1 QIKLEGRLQSTSNIR
16 FDGEMNGD
24 LTTEGDLSVG
34 EHGRVKGNVTGRNV
48 VVGGTIQGNVNTT
61 GRLEILATGKVFGD
75 IVVGSLI
82 IDEGGILRGKSAV
95 HAQESARP
103 ARHHRDPPDRFRV
116 GEAGADRSS
125 SHARPLRCGTRG
137 AGRPPHQP
145 RDRIRAGDPDQAAA
159 SRREL

>member
-1 QIKLEGRLQSTSNIR
+1 VFDKRSAREAAPIVAETVLSNQIKLEGRLQSTSNIR

-34 EHGRVKGNVTGRNV
+34 EGGRVKGNVTGRNV
-48 VVGGTIQGNVNTT
+48 VVGGSIQGNVNTT

-95 HAQESARP
+95 HADESA
-103 ARHHRDPPDRFRV
+103 ASTVSV
-116 GEAGADRSS
+116 GMRSE
-125 SHARPLRCGTRG
+125 PV
-137 AGRPPHQP
+137 
-145 RDRIRAGDPDQAAA
+145 AA
-159 SRREL
+159 

>member
-1 QIKLEGRLQSTSNIR
+1 VFDKRSPREAAPIVAETVLSNQIKLEGRLQSTSNIR

-34 EHGRVKGNVTGRNV
+34 EHGRVKGNVSGRNV

-82 IDEGGILRGKSAV
+82 IDEGGILRWSPHGGRRRRLTGRVSFV
-95 HAQESARP
+95 HLG
-103 ARHHRDPPDRFRV
+103 PDLSGPF
-116 GEAGADRSS
+116 
-125 SHARPLRCGTRG
+125 CFW
-137 AGRPPHQP
+137 
-145 RDRIRAGDPDQAAA
+145 
-159 SRREL
+159 

>member
-1 QIKLEGRLQSTSNIR
+1 MFDKRSAREAAPIVAETVLSNQIKLEGRLQSTSNIR

-34 EHGRVKGNVTGRNV
+34 EGGRVKGNVTGRNV
-48 VVGGTIQGNVNTT
+48 VVGGSIQGNVNTT

-95 HAQESARP
+95 HSDESA
-103 ARHHRDPPDRFRV
+103 ASTVSV
-116 GEAGADRSS
+116 GMRSE
-125 SHARPLRCGTRG
+125 
-137 AGRPPHQP
+137 
-145 RDRIRAGDPDQAAA
+145 AAA
-159 SRREL
+159 A

>member
-1 QIKLEGRLQSTSNIR
+1 MFDKRSAREAAPIVAETVLSNQIKLEGRLQSTSNIR

-34 EHGRVKGNVTGRNV
+34 EHGRVKGNVSGRNV

-82 IDEGGILRGKSAV
+82 IDEGGILEERAPSMLRN
-95 HAQESARP
+95 Q
-103 ARHHRDPPDRFRV
+103 
-116 GEAGADRSS
+116 
-125 SHARPLRCGTRG
+125 PLRPFR
-137 AGRPPHQP
+137 
-145 RDRIRAGDPDQAAA
+145 
-159 SRREL
+159 

>member
-1 QIKLEGRLQSTSNIR
+1 VFDKRSAREAAPIVAETVLSNQIKLEGRLQSTSNIR

-34 EHGRVKGNVTGRNV
+34 EGGRVKGNVTGRNV
-48 VVGGTIQGNVNTT
+48 VVGGSIQGNVNTT

-95 HAQESARP
+95 HSDESAASTVSVGMRP
-103 ARHHRDPPDRFRV
+103 EP
-116 GEAGADRSS
+116 
-125 SHARPLRCGTRG
+125 
-137 AGRPPHQP
+137 
-145 RDRIRAGDPDQAAA
+145 AAA
-159 SRREL
+159 

>member
-1 QIKLEGRLQSTSNIR
+1 MFDKRSAREAAPIVAETVLSNQIKLEGRLQSTSNIR

-34 EHGRVKGNVTGRNV
+34 EGGRVKGNVGGRNV
-48 VVGGTIQGNVNTT
+48 VVGGSIQGNVNTT

-95 HAQESARP
+95 HSEESA
-103 ARHHRDPPDRFRV
+103 ASTVSV
-116 GEAGADRSS
+116 GMRSE
-125 SHARPLRCGTRG
+125 P
-137 AGRPPHQP
+137 
-145 RDRIRAGDPDQAAA
+145 AAA
-159 SRREL
+159 

>member
-1 QIKLEGRLQSTSNIR
+1 VFDKRSAREAAPIVAETVLSNQIKLEGRLHSTSNIR

-34 EHGRVKGNVTGRNV
+34 EGGRVKGNVTGRNV
-48 VVGGTIQGNVNTT
+48 VVGGSIQGNVNTT

-95 HAQESARP
+95 HSDESA
-103 ARHHRDPPDRFRV
+103 ASTVSV
-116 GEAGADRSS
+116 GMRSEV
-125 SHARPLRCGTRG
+125 
-137 AGRPPHQP
+137 
-145 RDRIRAGDPDQAAA
+145 AAA
-159 SRREL
+159 

>member
-1 QIKLEGRLQSTSNIR
+1 VFDKRSAREAAPIVAETVLSNQIKLEGRLQSTSNIR

-34 EHGRVKGNVTGRNV
+34 EGGRVKGNVTGRNV
-48 VVGGTIQGNVNTT
+48 VVGGSIQGNVNTT

-95 HAQESARP
+95 HADESA
-103 ARHHRDPPDRFRV
+103 ASTVSV
-116 GEAGADRSS
+116 GMRE
-125 SHARPLRCGTRG
+125 PV
-137 AGRPPHQP
+137 
-145 RDRIRAGDPDQAAA
+145 AA
-159 SRREL
+159 

>member
-1 QIKLEGRLQSTSNIR
+1 MFDKRSAREAAPIVAETVLSNQIKLEGRLQSTSNIR

-34 EHGRVKGNVTGRNV
+34 EHGRVKGNVSARNV
-48 VVGGTIQGNVNTT
+48 VVGGTIQGNVSPS

-95 HAQESARP
+95 HAEESA
-103 ARHHRDPPDRFRV
+103 ASTVSV
-116 GEAGADRSS
+116 GM
-125 SHARPLRCGTRG
+125 
-137 AGRPPHQP
+137 
-145 RDRIRAGDPDQAAA
+145 RAEPAAA
-159 SRREL
+159 

>member
-1 QIKLEGRLQSTSNIR
+1 VFDKRSTREAAPIVAETVLSNQIKLEGRLQSTSNIR

-34 EHGRVKGNVTGRNV
+34 EPGRVKGNVTGRNV
-48 VVGGTIQGNVNTT
+48 VVGGSIQGNVNTT

-95 HAQESARP
+95 HSDESA
-103 ARHHRDPPDRFRV
+103 ASTVSV
-116 GEAGADRSS
+116 GM
-125 SHARPLRCGTRG
+125 HAEPV
-137 AGRPPHQP
+137 
-145 RDRIRAGDPDQAAA
+145 AA
-159 SRREL
+159 

>member
-1 QIKLEGRLQSTSNIR
+1 VFDKRSAREAAPIVAETVLSNQIKLEGRLQSTSNIR

-34 EHGRVKGNVTGRNV
+34 EGGRVKGNVGGRNV
-48 VVGGTIQGNVNTT
+48 VVGGSIQGNVNTT

-95 HAQESARP
+95 HSEESAASTVSVGMRP
-103 ARHHRDPPDRFRV
+103 EP
-116 GEAGADRSS
+116 
-125 SHARPLRCGTRG
+125 
-137 AGRPPHQP
+137 
-145 RDRIRAGDPDQAAA
+145 AAA
-159 SRREL
+159 

>member
-1 QIKLEGRLQSTSNIR
+1 MFDKRSAREAAPIVAETVLSNQIKLEGRLQSTSNIR

-34 EHGRVKGNVTGRNV
+34 EGGRVKANVGGRNV
-48 VVGGTIQGNVNTT
+48 VVGGSIQGNVNTT

-95 HAQESARP
+95 HSEESAASTVSVGMRP
-103 ARHHRDPPDRFRV
+103 EP
-116 GEAGADRSS
+116 
-125 SHARPLRCGTRG
+125 
-137 AGRPPHQP
+137 
-145 RDRIRAGDPDQAAA
+145 AAA
-159 SRREL
+159 